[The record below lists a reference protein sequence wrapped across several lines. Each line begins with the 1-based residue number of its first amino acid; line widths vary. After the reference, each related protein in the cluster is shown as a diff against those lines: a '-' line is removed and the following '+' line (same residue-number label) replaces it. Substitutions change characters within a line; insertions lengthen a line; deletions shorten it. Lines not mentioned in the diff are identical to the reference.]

1 MENKRGG
8 EEERFGE
15 TSLPSLLRERP
26 RTVED
31 AKIQGEERTVPGTGR
46 GEACRDP
53 ITMLLGV
60 TIPALVLWGD
70 GGPCLTS
77 PPLSGAWSCLLS
89 ES

>member
-8 EEERFGE
+8 KEERSGE
-15 TSLPSLLRERP
+15 TSLPSLLRDRP

-31 AKIQGEERTVPGTGR
+31 AQIQGEERTVPGTGVR

-53 ITMLLGV
+53 ITMLLSV
-60 TIPALVLWGD
+60 TITVLWGD